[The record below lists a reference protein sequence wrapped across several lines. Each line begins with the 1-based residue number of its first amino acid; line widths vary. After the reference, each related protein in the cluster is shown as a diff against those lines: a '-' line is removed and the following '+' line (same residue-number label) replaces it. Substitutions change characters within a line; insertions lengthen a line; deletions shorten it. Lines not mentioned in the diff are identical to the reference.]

1 MPRSTPSKH
10 TGVWA
15 IALSHSERM
24 KIRTQLNLTIIGL
37 IGTAVLAFVYVA
49 ADEIRPRY
57 REAQEEVLVD
67 FAETM
72 AAMLTRTSIDVNR
85 NGVASISTAQLAA
98 TYRELSRRK
107 LDAQIYALR
116 KTKVDTRIYVTNK
129 KGTVIFDSD
138 NDRDEGEDYSK
149 WRDVRLALQGKYG
162 ARTSSLDPAYFDG
175 STMYVARPVMY
186 AGEIV
191 GVVAVG
197 KPTKNLDAFI
207 ANLSNNLWI
216 AGAIVAAIFALIG
229 FLTYRSLTRPLAK
242 IQQYATDVSNGVKA
256 TRPHIGN
263 NEIGE
268 VESAL
273 EDMRRS
279 LDGKQY
285 IEGYIQSLTHELKA
299 PIAGI
304 QGAAELL
311 REPLPPEKQ
320 LLFLNNIHDQT
331 TRLHDLIERL
341 LVLAK
346 VENAET
352 LTTRAQISVD
362 QLFNEVVQS
371 HTDYAASNHLR
382 LQVQPAGLTIVG
394 DHFLMYQAI
403 ANLVKNAIEHA
414 HADSDVTLASETNHG
429 QVTLSVRNAGDP
441 IPDYAIDKLFD
452 RFYSL
457 PNRKGQK
464 GSGIGLS
471 FVREVAKLHGGVV
484 TVAQETSENINIAF
498 TLTLPTDV

>member
-1 MPRSTPSKH
+1 
-10 TGVWA
+10 
-15 IALSHSERM
+15 M

-67 FAETM
+67 FAETI

-85 NGVASISTAQLAA
+85 KGVVSISTTKLAA
-98 TYRELSRRK
+98 TYRELSKRK

-129 KGTVIFDSD
+129 KGLVIFDSD
-138 NDRDEGEDYSK
+138 NDRDEGQDYSK

-197 KPTKNLDAFI
+197 KPTKNLDAFV
-207 ANLSNNLWI
+207 ADLSHNLWL
-216 AGAIVAAIFALIG
+216 AGAIVAAIFAFIG

-242 IQQYATDVSNGVKA
+242 IQQYATDVSNGIKA
-256 TRPHIGN
+256 TRPNIGN

-268 VESAL
+268 VENAL

-311 REPLPPEKQ
+311 REPLPPEKH

-346 VENAET
+346 VENSET
-352 LTTRAQISVD
+352 LTTRKQISVD
-362 QLFNEVVQS
+362 QLFDEVVQS
-371 HTDYAASNHLR
+371 HADYAASNHVT
-382 LQVQPAGLTIVG
+382 LQVQPANLSIVG

-403 ANLVKNAIEHA
+403 ANLVKNAVEHA
-414 HADSDVTLASETNHG
+414 HADSEVRLSSETSG
-429 QVTLSVRNAGDP
+429 GKLTLSVRNAGNS

-471 FVREVAKLHGGVV
+471 FVREVAKLHEGEAFIANEG
-484 TVAQETSENINIAF
+484 TTSVLATI
-498 TLTLPTDV
+498 LLPRKN